1 MTKRVWARFFS
12 NNPASGRMMEKVGM
26 TKEGVQVKHII
37 KEGEFQDLIL
47 YGIVKE

>member
-1 MTKRVWARFFS
+1 
-12 NNPASGRMMEKVGM
+12 M